1 MGGIREWAYKEQ
13 SKKINESLECKKLS
27 DARRFINSRLN
38 YLEKKAINEL
48 KITLFSDFNDKKWE
62 E

>member
-1 MGGIREWAYKEQ
+1 MGIREASYKEQ

>member
-1 MGGIREWAYKEQ
+1 MGIREASYKEE
-13 SKKINESLECKKLS
+13 SKKLNESLECKKLS

-48 KITLFSDFNDKKWE
+48 KITLFSDFNDKKYE

>member
-1 MGGIREWAYKEQ
+1 MGIREASYKEE
-13 SKKINESLECKKLS
+13 SKKLNESLECKKLS

-48 KITLFSDFNDKKWE
+48 KITLFSDFNDRKWE